1 MNRKNKTF
9 DAVKMMR
16 EIRNAHYEETKDMT
30 TEERILFYRKKAEKL
45 RRELDEQKE
54 RAQA

>member
-9 DAVKMMR
+9 DAVTMMR

-30 TEERILFYRKKAEKL
+30 TEERISFYRKKAEKL
-45 RRELDEQKE
+45 RRELDEQEE

>member
-30 TEERILFYRKKAEKL
+30 TEERISFYRKKVKRL